1 MCHFTLFM
9 GKILYYQDVLCI
21 IPFSSQEPERVTGI
35 RGKSHE
41 LLGVTLKRLAC
52 SLLAHPRR
60 VMKIAPNEMI

>member
-35 RGKSHE
+35 GGKSHE
-41 LLGVTLKRLAC
+41 LLGVTLKRLAFSLFC
-52 SLLAHPRR
+52 SPKKGHENST
-60 VMKIAPNEMI
+60 K

>member
-35 RGKSHE
+35 GGKSHE

-52 SLLAHPRR
+52 SLFAHPRR
-60 VMKIAPNEMI
+60 VMRIAPNEVI

>member
-35 RGKSHE
+35 GGEISRTAGSNLEKT
-41 LLGVTLKRLAC
+41 G
-52 SLLAHPRR
+52 
-60 VMKIAPNEMI
+60 M